1 MAWKIWDY
9 FSLSVSPWVNS
20 VFSFQEID
28 SFHRSY
34 QVHVNG
40 AVCGIHLWHFQ
51 YPCRSS
57 AMHPVCSNWCSVCSA
72 PSPSVHH
79 THMYTCTHMHTY
91 THVHKCTHAHTCT
104 RTHTC
109 VYPPVVLLSVI
120 QARASFIL
128 RLLSLYILYMVYVY
142 TYLYIHIFLHM
153 LYFALFSW

>member
-79 THMYTCTHMHTY
+79 THMYTCTHVCVSTSRSSLGSSSSCFIYFETLFHYTSCIWCMYIHTY
-91 THVHKCTHAHTCT
+91 IYIFFYIC
-104 RTHTC
+104 
-109 VYPPVVLLSVI
+109 
-120 QARASFIL
+120 
-128 RLLSLYILYMVYVY
+128 YIL
-142 TYLYIHIFLHM
+142 
-153 LYFALFSW
+153 LYFLDKLALLLLCTMPLYPW